1 VGIDHEQFEA
11 KRDSFLNQFRPKKSI
26 ELTNQEVAIMLKQY
40 VKHASSDGRAHEWVT
55 RAWLELSK
63 KQRRVVELRFGMKP
77 GARSMTC
84 REVAKRMGISLRRV
98 QEHWTQ
104 AKEIL
109 SSVKPSKQG

>member
-1 VGIDHEQFEA
+1 VDINEKFDSRREQFLNHFKP
-11 KRDSFLNQFRPKKSI
+11 KRTI

-40 VKHASSDGRAHEWVT
+40 VKRETSDGRIHEWVT

-77 GARSMTC
+77 GGHPLTC
-84 REVAKRMGISLRRV
+84 REVANRMGISLRRV
-98 QEHWTQ
+98 QQHWTN

-109 SSVKPSKQG
+109 SSVKPGKQNA